1 MAGKKKEFN
10 KKGAFQRRFKAKFY
24 ESDLTQEA
32 MASALGVSRPTLFG
46 WLEGKNLPDILSLE
60 KIARYFDVSADYL
73 LGLSNTES
81 IDASVRAAAEYTG
94 LSEEAVK
101 CLHIGLDD
109 SECDGEGISGE
120 TKAQNLKAASALI
133 VDKAFTE
140 MIYHLK
146 EVSLEAYLEQVLG
159 ILESEYSECGSPE
172 EDPEFRYAKQED
184 RDVVVANLIHVLQEK
199 CPWRDKGEIIQCVMA
214 TDDDALATDVF
225 KAHMSAKESNE
236 VHQFH
241 AAKAFT
247 GYIDQ
252 LVNASY
258 KSARQRFEKQIE

>member
-109 SECDGEGISGE
+109 SECDGEGISE
-120 TKAQNLKAASALI
+120 EMKAQNLKVASALI
-133 VDKAFTE
+133 VDKAFTG

-146 EVSLEAYLEQVLG
+146 EASLEAYLEQVLQ
-159 ILESEYSECGSPE
+159 ILDSQHSDCGPSE
-172 EDPEFRYAKQED
+172 EDSEFCYANQED
-184 RDVVVANLIHVLQEK
+184 RDVVAANLIHVLQEK
-199 CPWRDKGEIIQCVMA
+199 RPWIAKEELVELVTAM
-214 TDDDALATDVF
+214 DDDTLVSSVF
-225 KAHMSAKESNE
+225 SAYLNAKESNE
-236 VHQFH
+236 LRQFH

-258 KSARQRFEKQIE
+258 KRAKQRFEKQIE